1 MLLLKNPKQLTLN
14 NFYHTKE
21 WWIFLSTFLFI
32 LLPLIFIWLF
42 YGEFNF
48 SNLNWLVAK
57 NQRLWHGNIDH
68 KNIDEIAKKFGDFYD
83 GGSDTLKMEL
93 LHKIGKNCQILS
105 NLMKINPLIFILCT
119 ILLIWSIVYPIV
131 LYFFKISNIDVI
143 PFSTTI
149 GITGNGLIFSNLI
162 PHYKYFF
169 VLRVIIISVLLLVSF
184 ILSNY
189 IINKIILIIATNNK
203 QKRLLLCTYPNDE
216 KKIYFNDLQKKIFFW
231 KKHKQNDKAFVET
244 KND

>member
-1 MLLLKNPKQLTLN
+1 MALYLL
-14 NFYHTKE
+14 
-21 WWIFLSTFLFI
+21 FLPVFPLFLI
-32 LLPLIFIWLF
+32 RC
-42 YGEFNF
+42 
-48 SNLNWLVAK
+48 V
-57 NQRLWHGNIDH
+57 QRGRSLR
-68 KNIDEIAKKFGDFYD
+68 FG
-83 GGSDTLKMEL
+83 EL
-93 LHKIGKNCQILS
+93 LRYGDGSGDGIYFCCFCLVSIFSSWFVVFAFNPRKKNNTFS
-105 NLMKINPLIFILCT
+105 DKEFD